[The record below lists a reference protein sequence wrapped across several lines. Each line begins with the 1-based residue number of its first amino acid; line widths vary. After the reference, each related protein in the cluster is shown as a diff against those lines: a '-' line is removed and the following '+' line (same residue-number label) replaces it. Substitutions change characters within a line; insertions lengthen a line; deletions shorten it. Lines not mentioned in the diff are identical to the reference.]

1 MKKNACSAILG
12 IALSTALAAHA
23 QGDDVTAAKEAI
35 KKRDFATA
43 SKLLQPL
50 VDMDDPKAMVLM
62 GKMRLAGQGVIKD
75 EGVAVSLFK
84 KGSDAGDA
92 ESMFMLAR
100 QMHIGNGLPKDE
112 QQAIALYKKAGDL
125 GNAEAQLW
133 YGISLYRGYGGMS
146 PDKAGAVAWLRRAAE
161 QGDASAQNWMGDFYK
176 DGELVEKDLYQ
187 SISWYRKSALQL
199 QPAGQRNLGL
209 AYARGTGV
217 ARDDSEA
224 LKWLRSAAYLRDD
237 TAQNWV
243 GFFYENGRGGVVQDL
258 VSAHMWYTLALT
270 REPRNTSAKANLERV
285 TAKLSPAQLAE
296 AQTKAKQWPVAAD
309 ITKAIAATDAAKA
322 YVESSGAQAAAAK
335 PAATGNRSGSGFVVG
350 IGTSYVVSN
359 HHVVKD
365 CKNIKIMPFDLPAVL
380 RDKDER
386 NDLALLSVERLRA
399 PSLKL
404 RAGRSVRPGDE
415 LVTLGYPLAG
425 LLATG
430 ASVNTGTL
438 TALGGLNND
447 TSRFQMSVPTQP
459 GNSGGPVLDTY
470 GQLVGVVVAQLVGV
484 MTTQV
489 NTGGVAQTTGNIPQN
504 INFAI
509 NTATLSSFLEAS
521 NVDFGTSQ
529 LQQDP
534 KAKHLD
540 AADIGSVARR
550 STVKVECAMN

>member
-1 MKKNACSAILG
+1 MRKNVRGLILSA
-12 IALSTALAAHA
+12 ALSAVLAAHA
-23 QGDDVTAAKEAI
+23 EGDDLVTAKEAI
-35 KKRDFATA
+35 KKRDFAA
-43 SKLLQPL
+43 AVKILQPL
-50 VDMDDPKAMVLM
+50 ADMDDPKAMVML

-75 EGVAVSLFK
+75 EGVAVSLFRK
-84 KGSDAGDA
+84 SADAGDPEA
-92 ESMFMLAR
+92 MFLLAR
-100 QMHIGNGLPKDE
+100 QMHMGNGLPKDE
-112 QQAIALYKKAGDL
+112 AQAIAMYKKAGDL

-133 YGISLYRGYGGMS
+133 YGISLYRGLNGAS
-146 PDKAGAVAWLRRAAE
+146 PDKAGALPWLRRAAE
-161 QGDASAQNWMGDFYK
+161 QGDAAAQNWMGDFYK
-176 DGELVEKDLYQ
+176 DGDVVEKDLYQ
-187 SISWYRKSALQL
+187 SISWYRKAALQL

-209 AYARGTGV
+209 AYARGNGV
-217 ARDDSEA
+217 ARDDVEA

-258 VSAHMWYTLALT
+258 VTAHMWYTLALT
-270 REPRNTSAKANLERV
+270 REPRNTSAKTNLERV
-285 TAKLSPAQLAE
+285 TAKLSPAQLTE

-309 ITKAIAATDAAKA
+309 VTKAISATDAAKA
-322 YVESSGAQAAAAK
+322 YAESSGGQAAAAK
-335 PAATGNRSGSGFVVG
+335 PAATGSRSGSGFVIGV
-350 IGTSYVVSN
+350 GTSYVVSN

-380 RDKDER
+380 RAKDER

-425 LLATG
+425 LLAAG
-430 ASVNTGTL
+430 ASVNTGSL

-459 GNSGGPVLDTY
+459 GNSGGPVLDSY

-489 NTGGVAQTTGNIPQN
+489 SAGGVAQTTGNIPQN

-521 NVDFGTSQ
+521 NIDFGTSQ

-534 KAKHLD
+534 KAKHLE
-540 AADIGSVARR
+540 AADIGSMARR
-550 STVKVECAMN
+550 STVKVECSMN